1 MVVVG
6 GGRFGGATSHEAC
19 IKFVLSNMLRR
30 RWNIRKH
37 IRYAFSL
44 FDFLI
49 IIEEDDE
56 TVIPATTDWPSQS
69 YIDSFR
75 TRYVTET
82 CITS

>member
-1 MVVVG
+1 M
-6 GGRFGGATSHEAC
+6 
-19 IKFVLSNMLRR
+19 
-30 RWNIRKH
+30 NIRKH

-75 TRYVTET
+75 KRYVTEI